1 LLLRN
6 DADAPL
12 PRFMGGCLVPHPNF
26 EYGVAEAD
34 LHRLQPLLEIIWG
47 LMGME
52 ILWAFFSHE
61 V

>member
-1 LLLRN
+1 
-6 DADAPL
+6 
-12 PRFMGGCLVPHPNF
+12 MGGCLVPHPNF

-34 LHRLQPLLEIIWG
+34 LHRLKPLLEIIWGLLQRG